1 MKKWKIINEKMLK
14 KVKYILKD
22 SNSLTMK
29 YSMIW
34 REKKGKGEKEH
45 EKPNLNKSVYFI
57 SEDFKCDENDFK
69 I

>member
-1 MKKWKIINEKMLK
+1 MKKWKIINEKILK

-22 SNSLTMK
+22 SNSLTNEVFNDLK
-29 YSMIW
+29 
-34 REKKGKGEKEH
+34 RKKGKGEKEH